1 MKKPLTP
8 KRNESLHSS
17 PQINLLMKEE
27 KWIPLF
33 TEEEKALIL
42 KSMEEQR
49 KQEYHPD
56 CVYGQW
62 MKRMNGD

>member
-1 MKKPLTP
+1 
-8 KRNESLHSS
+8 
-17 PQINLLMKEE
+17 MKEE

-56 CVYGQW
+56 SVYGQW
-62 MKRMNGD
+62 MKRITDKTKEK